1 LKNEEIT
8 AIFCGNDEMAM
19 GAYQAIEEAGKKI
32 PDDISVVGFDGLEI
46 SEYLVPSL
54 TTVYQPSFDI
64 GYYAAK
70 FLVEAIA
77 DPTGKVPNK
86 VFDATFI
93 ARKSTKPI

>member
-1 LKNEEIT
+1 MMKWRWELIKPLKKR
-8 AIFCGNDEMAM
+8 AR
-19 GAYQAIEEAGKKI
+19 KI

-70 FLVEAIA
+70 FWWKLLQIQQESS
-77 DPTGKVPNK
+77 K
-86 VFDATFI
+86 
-93 ARKSTKPI
+93 

>member
-1 LKNEEIT
+1 
-8 AIFCGNDEMAM
+8 MAM

-77 DPTGKVPNK
+77 DPTGKFQIKFLMRRLLLEKAQNRFK
-86 VFDATFI
+86 TA
-93 ARKSTKPI
+93 